1 MATQRIVV
9 GQGWVQVT
17 ADSTQKLI
25 ECVSGVGVLVA
36 ASAAPRGDQ
45 AWGHLLRAG
54 EPILATEPT
63 FARASQTSG
72 NCILIVT

>member
-9 GQGWVQVT
+9 GQEWVQVT

-36 ASAAPRGDQ
+36 AATAPDDSQ
-45 AWGHLLRAG
+45 AWGHLLRSG
-54 EPILATEPT
+54 EPMLATEPT